1 MAIIRRALGSNAEF
15 NETLKASQNEELFT
29 SGTAFTYAGMG
40 AIKSPADLKDREVL
54 AVLRGNAD
62 TYLLGVNVDKEGRP
76 SDKYTDIA
84 PWPMYLTNQ
93 DNPDKKSHWVINGGV
108 DLQMRATKLPES
120 YLDDIKRVNIH
131 LNRNPAKDAYGN
143 YTNSTNRVNGFENGS
158 DNIISEKMGA
168 NGAAKKSFVTQ
179 MYNLVMQD
187 LKDGTGKVNMQYN
200 KSVDAATGETTYTA
214 YDRNN
219 LDANGKPLKVMLTQ
233 AELDTY
239 ENKVN
244 DLFEARAKND
254 KATTAKLQKELLDMP
269 RPDIQL
275 YVPLQGDMVL
285 GVDTFAKNS
294 SSEYAKYKNDPNHF
308 VDQAAA
314 KAGTGNP
321 SKYTILRPQTMRLGE
336 AVTDEEVE
344 LQNKYA
350 YIKSEVRALGAE
362 AESTVATETKES
374 VAPKRGKGAKA
385 KATEGFNLPTVDE
398 AVADGDELEA

>member
-1 MAIIRRALGSNAEF
+1 M
-15 NETLKASQNEELFT
+15 Q
-29 SGTAFTYAGMG
+29 
-40 AIKSPADLKDREVL
+40 
-54 AVLRGNAD
+54 LR
-62 TYLLGVNVDKEGRP
+62 
-76 SDKYTDIA
+76 
-84 PWPMYLTNQ
+84 
-93 DNPDKKSHWVINGGV
+93 
-108 DLQMRATKLPES
+108 
-120 YLDDIKRVNIH
+120 
-131 LNRNPAKDAYGN
+131 
-143 YTNSTNRVNGFENGS
+143 
-158 DNIISEKMGA
+158 
-168 NGAAKKSFVTQ
+168 TQ

-200 KSVDAATGETTYTA
+200 KSVDAATGETTYAA
-214 YDRNN
+214 YDRNQ

-233 AELDTY
+233 SDLDAY

-244 DLFEARAKND
+244 ALFEARATND

-269 RPDIQL
+269 KPDIQL

-314 KAGTGNP
+314 KAGSGNP

-374 VAPKRGKGAKA
+374 AAPKRGKGAKA